1 MALDLSRLSDEM
13 ESALAGARVLAQ
25 ERRQALIQPEH
36 LLLLLLESD
45 PSTLRTA
52 LEARQVAFPPLL
64 DALSRRADQLSADRL
79 EEGRRPVA
87 SQALRTLLADSFAVA
102 DTHQRASAE
111 ALDVLEA
118 ALRSTSSNDLRND
131 FRKAGFTLEDLPQT
145 VAPSGRRE
153 RSPASQ
159 GPPEP
164 TASTASSTGSNP
176 SPSAKA
182 SAAQKSSDEDLASGS
197 KMLDRFGR
205 DLTAAAL
212 TGELMPV
219 VGRDDEVRQLIQTL
233 LRKTK
238 SNPVLVGDPGT
249 GKTAI
254 VEALAQRIA
263 AGDVPESMKRC
274 RVVALDLMG
283 LVAGAKYRGEFEERL
298 KSVVDEVRARKGEI
312 ILFLDE
318 IHQLV
323 GAGGTE
329 GGMDAAN
336 ILKPALARGEL
347 RCVGATTFDEYR
359 ERIEKDGALARRFER
374 VTVGEPSDESMLYI
388 LRGIRARYAA
398 FHGVDV
404 TDEALAA
411 AIKLSRRYMRDRF
424 LPDKAIDVI
433 DAATARLRM
442 QLESRPTALDQGDR
456 LLTRRRAELETLSG
470 LPKLTSAQTK
480 QIAALTAEIAEL
492 EPRLKA
498 DAEAWEAQR
507 NARADLSRTAK
518 AIEENTHALAAA
530 ETSGDVTR
538 AAEIRYGALKHL
550 ESQREDLEQRL
561 AEARSKGTSTVA
573 DKVLPEHV
581 AEVVAER
588 SGVPASRML
597 ESERE
602 RLLNLEVRL
611 GERVFGQPEAIH
623 AVAEAARRM
632 RTDLQLKRSPAS
644 FLFVGPTGVGKT
656 ELAKALAEALF
667 DDESALIRI
676 DMGEYKDSSSAA
688 GLIGSRPGLVGSDEG
703 GFLTEQVRR
712 SPYSIVLF
720 DEVEKGAPEIL
731 DLLLGVLDEGR
742 LTDAKGRFC
751 DFTNTVV
758 LFTSNLGVRE
768 AMAAGDDNAL
778 REQIILDTVK
788 ARLRPE
794 LYNRLGQVIPFH
806 ALGMPE
812 LDRIVQNQLRALD
825 RKLEEDRELHLEAS
839 PAAVEVLAKLSYDP
853 EYGARPAGRVL
864 QREVLSPLAEILL
877 SGDALPGSTIHLD
890 AVPQEPEPSAE
901 ASAAP
906 EDTAPEPGYELVFTI
921 STPEAQDTFTP
932 AAQPEAEMEQAR

>member
-1 MALDLSRLSDEM
+1 MALDLSKLSDEM
-13 ESALAGARVLAQ
+13 ESALSGARLLAEQ
-25 ERRQALIQPEH
+25 RRQALIQPEH
-36 LLLLLLESD
+36 LLLLLLDSD
-45 PSTLRTA
+45 GSSLRAILERKNVA
-52 LEARQVAFPPLL
+52 LPPLL
-64 DALSRRADQLSADRL
+64 DALSRRADTLSAQRL
-79 EEGRRPVA
+79 EELRRPLA
-87 SQALRTLLADSFAVA
+87 SQALRTLLADAFKLSER
-102 DTHQRASAE
+102 HGRPSAE
-111 ALDVLEA
+111 AIDVLEA
-118 ALRSTSSNDLRND
+118 ALTTGTNDLRND
-131 FRKAGFTLEDLPQT
+131 FRKAGFTVEDIEQPA
-145 VAPSGRRE
+145 APVVQAPRAQAA
-153 RSPASQ
+153 SPAQ
-159 GPPEP
+159 
-164 TASTASSTGSNP
+164 ASL
-176 SPSAKA
+176 SANEA
-182 SAAQKSSDEDLASGS
+182 ELAGGA
-197 KMLDRFGR
+197 KMLERFGR
-205 DLTAAAL
+205 DLTAAAIA
-212 TGELMPV
+212 GELMPV
-219 VGRDDEVRQLIQTL
+219 VGRDEEVRQLIQTL

-254 VEALAQRIA
+254 VEGLALRIA
-263 AGDVPESMKRC
+263 AQDVPESMKRC
-274 RVVALDLMG
+274 RVIALDLMG

-298 KSVVDEVRARKGEI
+298 KTVVDEVRLRKGEI

-374 VTVGEPSDESMLYI
+374 VQVGEPSDESMLYI
-388 LRGIRARYAA
+388 LRGIRERYAA
-398 FHGVDV
+398 FHGVDL
-404 TDEALAA
+404 TDEALHA

-442 QLESRPTALDQGDR
+442 QLESRPTALDQQER
-456 LLTRRRAELETLSG
+456 LLTRHRAELETLRS
-470 LPKLTSAQTK
+470 LPKLSAAQKK
-480 QIAALTAEIAEL
+480 QAAALEEEITTL
-492 EPRLKA
+492 EPRIAA
-498 DAEAWEAQR
+498 DAEAWERQR
-507 NARADLSRTAK
+507 NIRTDLGKTVQ
-518 AIEENTHALAAA
+518 AIEENTRLLVAA
-530 ETSGDVTR
+530 EGSGDVTK

-550 ESQREDLEQRL
+550 EEQRAHLEAELTAQRESSSL
-561 AEARSKGTSTVA
+561 TIA
-573 DKVLPEHV
+573 DKVLPEHI

-597 ESERE
+597 ESERD
-602 RLLNLEVRL
+602 RLLHLEDRL
-611 GERVFGQPEAIH
+611 GERVYGQPEAIH
-623 AVAEAARRM
+623 AVSEAARRM

-676 DMGEYKDSSSAA
+676 DMGEYKDSASAA
-688 GLIGSRPGLVGSDEG
+688 GLIGSRPGLIGSDEG

-720 DEVEKGAPEIL
+720 DEVEKGHPEIL

-768 AMAAGDDNAL
+768 SIVAGEDNAL
-778 REQIILDTVK
+778 REQIILDAVR
-788 ARLRPE
+788 ANLRPE
-794 LYNRLGQVIPFH
+794 LYNRIGQVIPFH
-806 ALGMPE
+806 PLGMPE
-812 LDRIVQNQLRALD
+812 LERIVTGHLRSLT
-825 RKLEEDRELHLEAS
+825 RKLEDDRELHLSAT
-839 PAAVEVLAKLSYDP
+839 PTAIDLLARLSYDP
-853 EYGARPAGRVL
+853 EYGARPAGRVM

-877 SGDALPGSTIHLD
+877 GGDAVPGSTITVD
-890 AVPQEPEPSAE
+890 ATPPEVQAEDKEHEPPPQELIFSLSQPHEPETRHVEEQSDSE
-901 ASAAP
+901 P
-906 EDTAPEPGYELVFTI
+906 EEVAL
-921 STPEAQDTFTP
+921 
-932 AAQPEAEMEQAR
+932 

>member
-45 PSTLRTA
+45 PSSLRSM
-52 LEARQVAFPPLL
+52 LEKKGVVFPPLL
-64 DALSRRADQLSADRL
+64 DALSRRADVLSAERL
-79 EEGRRPVA
+79 EDERRPLA
-87 SQALRTLLADSFAVA
+87 SQALRTLLSESFAVA
-102 DTHQRASAE
+102 DGHGRESADPV
-111 ALDVLEA
+111 DVLEA
-118 ALRSTSSNDLRND
+118 GLKGNWNDLRND
-131 FRKAGFTLEDLPQT
+131 FRKAGFTLGDLQEAAPA
-145 VAPSGRRE
+145 VA
-153 RSPASQ
+153 
-159 GPPEP
+159 
-164 TASTASSTGSNP
+164 TAAGD
-176 SPSAKA
+176 AKA
-182 SAAQKSSDEDLASGS
+182 AAPAARGKDEDLAGGA
-197 KMLDRFGR
+197 KMLERFGR
-205 DLTAAAL
+205 DLTAAAA

-254 VEALAQRIA
+254 VEGLAQRIA

-298 KSVVDEVRARKGEI
+298 KAVVDEVRARKGEI

-374 VTVGEPSDESMLYI
+374 VMVGEPSDESMLYI
-388 LRGIRARYAA
+388 LRGVRARYAA
-398 FHGVDV
+398 FHGVEV
-404 TDEALAA
+404 TDEALGA

-442 QLESRPTALDQGDR
+442 QLESRPTGLDQQER
-456 LLTRRRAELETLSG
+456 LLTRRRAELETLEG
-470 LPKLTSAQTK
+470 LPKLTAAQTK
-480 QIAALTAEIAEL
+480 QVSVLQGEIAEL
-492 EPRLKA
+492 EPKLRA
-498 DAEAWEAQR
+498 DAEAWERQR
-507 NARADLSRTAK
+507 NARADLGRTAK
-518 AIEENTHALAAA
+518 AIEENTHLLAAA
-530 ETSGDVTR
+530 EGAGDVTR

-550 ESQREDLEQRL
+550 ETQRGELEAELL
-561 AEARSKGTSTVA
+561 AAREAAGGATIA

-602 RLLNLEVRL
+602 RLLHLEDRL
-611 GERVFGQPEAIH
+611 GERVYGQPDAIH
-623 AVAEAARRM
+623 AVSEAARRM

-676 DMGEYKDSSSAA
+676 DMGEYKDSASAA

-720 DEVEKGAPEIL
+720 DEVEKGHPEIL

-768 AMAAGDDNAL
+768 AMAAGDDDAL

-806 ALGMPE
+806 TLGMKE
-812 LDRIVQNQLRALD
+812 LQRIVRGQLQSLA
-825 RKLEEDRELHLEAS
+825 RKLEEDRELHFEATD
-839 PAAVEVLAKLSYDP
+839 AAVDVLARLSYDP

-877 SGDALPGSTIHLD
+877 GGDAVAGGTIHLH
-890 AVPQEPEPSAE
+890 AETIEPEAPVEGAE
-901 ASAAP
+901 AVEP
-906 EDTAPEPGYELVFTI
+906 EHEFIFTMDGPPTDATDASVQTANEVL
-921 STPEAQDTFTP
+921 Q
-932 AAQPEAEMEQAR
+932 

>member
-1 MALDLSRLSDEM
+1 
-13 ESALAGARVLAQ
+13 
-25 ERRQALIQPEH
+25 
-36 LLLLLLESD
+36 
-45 PSTLRTA
+45 
-52 LEARQVAFPPLL
+52 
-64 DALSRRADQLSADRL
+64 
-79 EEGRRPVA
+79 
-87 SQALRTLLADSFAVA
+87 
-102 DTHQRASAE
+102 
-111 ALDVLEA
+111 
-118 ALRSTSSNDLRND
+118 
-131 FRKAGFTLEDLPQT
+131 
-145 VAPSGRRE
+145 
-153 RSPASQ
+153 
-159 GPPEP
+159 
-164 TASTASSTGSNP
+164 
-176 SPSAKA
+176 
-182 SAAQKSSDEDLASGS
+182 
-197 KMLDRFGR
+197 
-205 DLTAAAL
+205 
-212 TGELMPV
+212 MPV
-219 VGRDDEVRQLIQTL
+219 VGRDEEIRQLIQTL

-254 VEALAQRIA
+254 VEGLAQRVA
-263 AGDVPESMKRC
+263 DGDVPESLKRC
-274 RVVALDLMG
+274 RVVALDLTG

-298 KSVVDEVRARKGEI
+298 KTVVDEVRLRKGEI

-323 GAGGTE
+323 GAGGNE

-374 VTVGEPSDESMLYI
+374 VQVGEPDDQSMLYI
-388 LRGIRARYAA
+388 LRGIRERYAA
-398 FHGVDV
+398 FHGVDL
-404 TDEALAA
+404 TDEALQA

-442 QLESRPTALDQGDR
+442 QLESRPTALDQGER
-456 LLTRRRAELETLSG
+456 LLTRHRAEIATLQA
-470 LPKLTSAQTK
+470 LPKPTAAQTR
-480 QIAALTAEIAEL
+480 QIAEL
-492 EPRLKA
+492 EATVAELQPRLAA
-498 DAEAWEAQR
+498 DADAWERQR
-507 NARADLSRTAK
+507 NARAELARTAQ
-518 AIEENTHALAAA
+518 AIEENHRLLAAA
-530 ETSGDVTR
+530 EGAGDVTR
-538 AAEIRYGALKHL
+538 AAEIRYNALQAL
-550 ESQREDLEQRL
+550 EAQRADLEAQL
-561 AEARSKGTSTVA
+561 AGHRQNAGENATIA
-573 DKVLPEHV
+573 DKVLPEHI

-602 RLLNLEVRL
+602 RLLQLEDRL
-611 GERVFGQPEAIH
+611 GERVYGQPEAIH

-667 DDESALIRI
+667 DDETALIRI
-676 DMGEYKDSSSAA
+676 DMGEYKDAASAA

-720 DEVEKGAPEIL
+720 DEVEKGHPEIL

-768 AMAAGDDNAL
+768 SMAAGNDNAL
-778 REQIILDTVK
+778 RERIILDAVR
-788 ARLRPE
+788 ANLRPE
-794 LYNRLGQVIPFH
+794 LYNRIGQVIPFH
-806 ALGMPE
+806 PLGMPE
-812 LDRIVQNQLRALD
+812 LERIVETQLRALR
-825 RKLEEDRELHLEAS
+825 RKLEDDRELLFEAT
-839 PAAVEVLAKLSYDP
+839 PGAVAMLARLSYDP

-877 SGDALPGSTIHLD
+877 SGEATAGCTVHMSLHTEAPAGDEEALPEELIFTI
-890 AVPQEPEPSAE
+890 
-901 ASAAP
+901 
-906 EDTAPEPGYELVFTI
+906 TAPDTQSEESMG
-921 STPEAQDTFTP
+921 SEAT
-932 AAQPEAEMEQAR
+932 EEVSL

>member
-13 ESALAGARVLAQ
+13 ESALAGARMLAQ
-25 ERRQALIQPEH
+25 QRKQALIQPEH
-36 LLLLLLESD
+36 LLLLLLDGEGS
-45 PSTLRTA
+45 SLRPA
-52 LEARQVAFPPLL
+52 LEKKQVVMPPLL
-64 DALSRRADQLSADRL
+64 DVLSRRADALSAQRL
-79 EEGRRPVA
+79 EPERRPLA
-87 SQALRTLLADSFAVA
+87 SQALRTLLAASFEVA
-102 DTHQRASAE
+102 DRHGRPSAE
-111 ALDVLEA
+111 PIDVLEA
-118 ALRSTSSNDLRND
+118 ALTTGSSTHELRND
-131 FRKAGFTLEDLPQT
+131 FRKAGLTVDDLEQ
-145 VAPSGRRE
+145 
-153 RSPASQ
+153 PAAAA
-159 GPPEP
+159 GPRAAAAA
-164 TASTASSTGSNP
+164 TTDDAATGTKGDAS
-176 SPSAKA
+176 KA
-182 SAAQKSSDEDLASGS
+182 DLAGGAQ
-197 KMLDRFGR
+197 MLERFGR
-205 DLTAAAL
+205 DLTAAAAA
-212 TGELMPV
+212 GELMPV
-219 VGRDDEVRQLIQTL
+219 VGRDEEVRQLIQTL

-254 VEALAQRIA
+254 VEGLALRIA
-263 AGDVPESMKRC
+263 AQDVPESMKRC

-298 KSVVDEVRARKGEI
+298 KAVVDEVRARKGEI

-374 VTVGEPSDESMLYI
+374 VQVGEPSDESMLYI
-388 LRGIRARYAA
+388 LRGIRERYAA
-398 FHGVDV
+398 FHGVDL
-404 TDEALAA
+404 TDEALQA

-442 QLESRPTALDQGDR
+442 QLESRPTALDQQER
-456 LLTRRRAELETLSG
+456 LLTRRRAELETLRS
-470 LPKLTSAQTK
+470 LPKLTTAQTK
-480 QIAALTAEIAEL
+480 QVTTLEAEIAEA
-492 EPRLKA
+492 EPRIAA
-498 DAEAWEAQR
+498 DVDSWEQQR
-507 NARADLSRTAK
+507 NARADLQKTVQ
-518 AIEENTHALAAA
+518 AIEENTRLLSAA
-530 ETSGDVTR
+530 EGAGDVTK
-538 AAEIRYGALKHL
+538 AAEIRYGALQHL
-550 ESQREDLEQRL
+550 QSQREAFQAKLTQYREGP
-561 AEARSKGTSTVA
+561 AGAATIA
-573 DKVLPEHV
+573 DRVLPEHI
-581 AEVVAER
+581 AEVIAER

-602 RLLNLEVRL
+602 RLLGLEQHL
-611 GERVFGQPEAIH
+611 EERVYGQPEAVH

-676 DMGEYKDSSSAA
+676 DMGEYKDAASAA

-712 SPYSIVLF
+712 APYSIVLF
-720 DEVEKGAPEIL
+720 DEVEKGHPAIL

-768 AMAAGDDNAL
+768 SMAAGDNNAL
-778 REQIILDTVK
+778 RESIILDAVR
-788 ARLRPE
+788 ANLRPE
-794 LYNRLGQVIPFH
+794 LYNRIGQVIPFH
-806 ALGMPE
+806 PLGMPE
-812 LDRIVQNQLRALD
+812 LERIVQTQMRGLR
-825 RKLEEDRELHLEAS
+825 RKLEDDREVRLETT
-839 PAAVEVLAKLSYDP
+839 PAAIDLLARLSYDP

-864 QREVLSPLAEILL
+864 QREVLSPLAELL
-877 SGDALPGSTIHLD
+877 LGGDVVAGSTIEIDATPVPAAEQAEGEPETPAPQELLFSIHEPHLD
-890 AVPQEPEPSAE
+890 GENITDSEST
-901 ASAAP
+901 SAAQ
-906 EDTAPEPGYELVFTI
+906 EVL
-921 STPEAQDTFTP
+921 Q
-932 AAQPEAEMEQAR
+932 

>member
-13 ESALAGARVLAQ
+13 ESALAGARLLAEQ
-25 ERRQALIQPEH
+25 RRQALIQPEH
-36 LLLLLLESD
+36 LLLLLLDGEGS
-45 PSTLRTA
+45 SLRPA
-52 LEARQVAFPPLL
+52 LEKQKVIVPPLL
-64 DALSRRADQLSADRL
+64 DTLSRRADVLSAQRL
-79 EEGRRPVA
+79 EPERRPLA
-87 SQALRTLLADSFAVA
+87 SQALRTLLAASFDIAEK
-102 DTHQRASAE
+102 HGRPSAE
-111 ALDVLEA
+111 PVDVLEA
-118 ALRSTSSNDLRND
+118 ALTTGSSTHELRND
-131 FRKAGFTLEDLPQT
+131 FRKAGFTVDNLEPP
-145 VAPSGRRE
+145 V
-153 RSPASQ
+153 PASQ
-159 GPPEP
+159 PRARREDTSADALPK
-164 TASTASSTGSNP
+164 TAETG
-176 SPSAKA
+176 KA
-182 SAAQKSSDEDLASGS
+182 DLVGGAQ
-197 KMLDRFGR
+197 MLERFGR
-205 DLTAAAL
+205 DLTAAAAA
-212 TGELMPV
+212 GELMPV
-219 VGRDDEVRQLIQTL
+219 VGRDEEVRQLIQTL

-254 VEALAQRIA
+254 VEGLALRIA
-263 AGDVPESMKRC
+263 AQDVPESMKRC
-274 RVVALDLMG
+274 RVVSLDLMG

-298 KSVVDEVRARKGEI
+298 KAVVDEVRARKGEI

-374 VTVGEPSDESMLYI
+374 VQVGEPSDESMLYI
-388 LRGIRARYAA
+388 LRGIRERYAA
-398 FHGVDV
+398 FHGVDL
-404 TDEALAA
+404 TDEALQA

-442 QLESRPTALDQGDR
+442 QLESRPTALDQQER
-456 LLTRRRAELETLSG
+456 LLTRRRAELATLRS
-470 LPKLTSAQTK
+470 LPKLTSAQSK
-480 QIAALTAEIAEL
+480 QIVVLEAEIAEA
-492 EPRLKA
+492 EPRIAA
-498 DAEAWEAQR
+498 DVDSWEQQR
-507 NARADLSRTAK
+507 NARADLQKTVQ
-518 AIEENTHALAAA
+518 AIEENTRLLALA
-530 ETSGDVTR
+530 EGSGDVTK
-538 AAEIRYGALKHL
+538 AAEIRYGALQHL
-550 ESQREDLEQRL
+550 ETQREVLQETL
-561 AEARSKGTSTVA
+561 AKFREAAGGNATIA
-573 DKVLPEHV
+573 DRVLPEHI
-581 AEVVAER
+581 AEVIAER

-602 RLLNLEVRL
+602 RLIGLERHL
-611 GERVFGQPEAIH
+611 EERVYGQPEAVH
-623 AVAEAARRM
+623 AVSEAARRM

-676 DMGEYKDSSSAA
+676 DMGEYKDAASAA

-712 SPYSIVLF
+712 APYSIVLF
-720 DEVEKGAPEIL
+720 DEVEKGHPAIL

-768 AMAAGDDNAL
+768 SMAAGEDNAL
-778 REQIILDTVK
+778 RESIILHAVR
-788 ARLRPE
+788 ANLRPE
-794 LYNRLGQVIPFH
+794 LYNRIGQVIPFH
-806 ALGMPE
+806 PLGMPE
-812 LDRIVQNQLRALD
+812 LERIVQAQIRSLR
-825 RKLEEDRELHLEAS
+825 RKLEEDREVHLETT
-839 PAAVEVLAKLSYDP
+839 PAAIDLLARLSYDP

-864 QREVLSPLAEILL
+864 QREVLSPLAELL
-877 SGDALPGSTIHLD
+877 LGGDVVAGSTIEID
-890 AVPQEPEPSAE
+890 ATSVPDIAEDETESVQPQELIFSIHEPH
-901 ASAAP
+901 P
-906 EDTAPEPGYELVFTI
+906 QNNP
-921 STPEAQDTFTP
+921 AQDNEGAP
-932 AAQPEAEMEQAR
+932 AAEEVLS

>member
-1 MALDLSRLSDEM
+1 MALDLSKLSDEM
-13 ESALAGARVLAQ
+13 ESGLAGARLLAE

-36 LLLLLLESD
+36 LLLRLIDTEDGSLKQVLLRKQINL
-45 PSTLRTA
+45 T
-52 LEARQVAFPPLL
+52 PLL
-64 DALSRRADQLSADRL
+64 DTLSRRADQLSQQVL
-79 EEGRRPVA
+79 EYGRRPLA
-87 SQALRTLLADSFAVA
+87 SQTLRTLLAESFKIADS
-102 DTHQRASAE
+102 HRRPSAE
-111 ALDVLEA
+111 PIDVLEA
-118 ALRSTSSNDLRND
+118 TLATGHNDLRSD
-131 FRKAGFTLEDLPQT
+131 FRKAGITLEDIRGT
-145 VAPSGRRE
+145 A
-153 RSPASQ
+153 A
-159 GPPEP
+159 
-164 TASTASSTGSNP
+164 TASVSTRAQETVNQQP
-176 SPSAKA
+176 SR
-182 SAAQKSSDEDLASGS
+182 SDLESGT

-205 DLTAAAL
+205 DLTAAAAA
-212 TGELMPV
+212 GELMPV
-219 VGRDDEVRQLIQTL
+219 FGRDEEVRQLIQTL

-254 VEALAQRIA
+254 VEALASRIA
-263 AGDVPESMKRC
+263 SQDVPESMKRC

-283 LVAGAKYRGEFEERL
+283 LVAGAKYRGEFEERI
-298 KSVVDEVRARKGEI
+298 KAVVDEVRLRKGEI

-374 VTVGEPSDESMLYI
+374 VQVGEPTDESMVYI
-388 LRGIRARYAA
+388 LRGIRERYAI
-398 FHGVDV
+398 FHGVDL
-404 TDEALAA
+404 TDEALHA

-442 QLESRPTALDQGDR
+442 QLESRPTALDQQER
-456 LLTRRRAELETLSG
+456 LLTRKRAELETLRS
-470 LPKLTSAQTK
+470 LPRPSAAQNRQITELESE
-480 QIAALTAEIAEL
+480 IAALEPKIA
-492 EPRLKA
+492 A
-498 DAEAWEAQR
+498 DADAWEKQR
-507 NARADLSRTAK
+507 SARIELGRTAQ
-518 AIEENTHALAAA
+518 ALEEQRRLLASA
-530 ETSGDVTR
+530 EGAGDVTR
-538 AAEIRYGALKHL
+538 AAEIRYGTLKHL
-550 ESQREDLEQRL
+550 EEQRDDLEQKLQVSRESANENTL
-561 AEARSKGTSTVA
+561 IA
-573 DKVLPEHV
+573 DKVLPEHI

-602 RLLNLEVRL
+602 RLVHLEDRL
-611 GERVFGQPEAIH
+611 AERVYGQPEAIH
-623 AVAEAARRM
+623 AVSEAARRM

-676 DMGEYKDSSSAA
+676 DMGEYKDASSAA

-712 SPYSIVLF
+712 APYSIVLF
-720 DEVEKGAPEIL
+720 DEVEKGHPEIL

-768 AMAAGDDNAL
+768 SMLAGEDNQL
-778 REQIILDTVK
+778 REKIILDTVK
-788 ARLRPE
+788 ANLRPE
-794 LYNRLGQVIPFH
+794 LYNRIGQVIPFH
-806 ALGMPE
+806 PLGMTE
-812 LDRIVQNQLRALD
+812 LRRIVETHLHKLN
-825 RKLEEDRELHLEAS
+825 RKLQEDRELHLEATDS
-839 PAAVEVLAKLSYDP
+839 AIEFLAGLSYDP
-853 EYGARPAGRVL
+853 EYGARPAGRVM
-864 QREVLSPLAEILL
+864 QREVLSPLAGILL
-877 SGDALPGSTIHLD
+877 TEDVIPGSRIHLD
-890 AVPQEPEPSAE
+890 LSVDADRNS
-901 ASAAP
+901 
-906 EDTAPEPGYELVFTI
+906 ELLFSIEHPDVQNEEI
-921 STPEAQDTFTP
+921 LE
-932 AAQPEAEMEQAR
+932 AAQSEQPEEVSQ

>member
-1 MALDLSRLSDEM
+1 DALEQPPVAAAATTRPTEAAPKAADAD
-13 ESALAGARVLAQ
+13 LAGGA
-25 ERRQALIQPEH
+25 
-36 LLLLLLESD
+36 
-45 PSTLRTA
+45 
-52 LEARQVAFPPLL
+52 
-64 DALSRRADQLSADRL
+64 
-79 EEGRRPVA
+79 
-87 SQALRTLLADSFAVA
+87 
-102 DTHQRASAE
+102 
-111 ALDVLEA
+111 
-118 ALRSTSSNDLRND
+118 
-131 FRKAGFTLEDLPQT
+131 
-145 VAPSGRRE
+145 
-153 RSPASQ
+153 
-159 GPPEP
+159 
-164 TASTASSTGSNP
+164 
-176 SPSAKA
+176 
-182 SAAQKSSDEDLASGS
+182 
-197 KMLDRFGR
+197 KMLEKFGR
-205 DLTAAAL
+205 DLTAAAAA
-212 TGELMPV
+212 GELMPV

-254 VEALAQRIA
+254 VEGLALRIA
-263 AGDVPESMKRC
+263 AQDVPESMKRC
-274 RVVALDLMG
+274 RVIALDLMG

-298 KSVVDEVRARKGEI
+298 KAVVDEVKLRKGEI

-374 VTVGEPSDESMLYI
+374 VQVGEPSDESMLYI
-388 LRGIRARYAA
+388 LRGIRDRYAA
-398 FHGVDV
+398 FHGVEL
-404 TDEALAA
+404 TDEALVAA
-411 AIKLSRRYMRDRF
+411 VKLSRRYMRDRF

-442 QLESRPTALDQGDR
+442 QLESRPTALDQQER
-456 LLTRRRAELETLSG
+456 LLTRRRAELETLRG
-470 LPKLTSAQTK
+470 LPKPSSAQVKSITALEAEVAEMEPR
-480 QIAALTAEIAEL
+480 IAADTES
-492 EPRLKA
+492 
-498 DAEAWEAQR
+498 WEQQR
-507 NARADLSRTAK
+507 NARADLGKTVQ
-518 AIEENTHALAAA
+518 AIEENTRLLSAA
-530 ETSGDVTR
+530 EGAGDVTR
-538 AAEIRYGALKHL
+538 AAEIRYGSLKHL
-550 ESQREDLEQRL
+550 ESQRADLEAKL
-561 AEARSKGTSTVA
+561 AGYREAAGGNAVVA
-573 DKVLPEHV
+573 DRVLPEHI
-581 AEVVAER
+581 AEVIAER

-602 RLLNLEVRL
+602 RLLGLEERL
-611 GERVFGQPEAIH
+611 GERVYGQPEAVR
-623 AVAEAARRM
+623 AVSEAARRM

-676 DMGEYKDSSSAA
+676 DMGEYKDASSAA

-720 DEVEKGAPEIL
+720 DEVEKGHPAIL

-768 AMAAGDDNAL
+768 SMAAGEDNVL
-778 REQIILDTVK
+778 REQILLDAVR
-788 ARLRPE
+788 ANLRPE
-794 LYNRLGQVIPFH
+794 LYNRIGQVIPFH
-806 ALGMPE
+806 PLGMPE
-812 LDRIVQNQLRALD
+812 LRRIVETHFRGLR
-825 RKLEEDRELHLEAS
+825 RKLEDDRELHLETT
-839 PAAVEVLAKLSYDP
+839 PAAIDLLAKLSYDP
-853 EYGARPAGRVL
+853 EYGARPAGRVM

-877 SGDALPGSTIHLD
+877 SGDALPGSTIQID
-890 AVPQEPEPSAE
+890 ASPLEEPVIGDDGVEVEAAPQDLIFSVGEPEHIGDATDAIQAVE
-901 ASAAP
+901 
-906 EDTAPEPGYELVFTI
+906 EELT
-921 STPEAQDTFTP
+921 
-932 AAQPEAEMEQAR
+932 R